1 MWFYIHWLVC
11 KPDNSLRF
19 FLKIVEFS
27 KKEDTI
33 NLDQDVITIV
43 ISTDREKSHKKLK
56 VFQFEF
62 AKQDV
67 ISHAVE
73 MTMLK
78 NFIV

>member
-1 MWFYIHWLVC
+1 M
-11 KPDNSLRF
+11 
-19 FLKIVEFS
+19 EFS

-67 ISHAVE
+67 ISPAVE

-78 NFIV
+78 NKPQSKALGLNSNQNVIIRAKF